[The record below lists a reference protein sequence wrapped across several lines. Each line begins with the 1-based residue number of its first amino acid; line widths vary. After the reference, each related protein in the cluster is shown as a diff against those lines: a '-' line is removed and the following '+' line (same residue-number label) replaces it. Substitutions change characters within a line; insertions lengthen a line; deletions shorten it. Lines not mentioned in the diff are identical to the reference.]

1 MSMDARKVRRLRRII
16 AQPFYYRERAIEM
29 GERFGVWSAEYD
41 LRGESHGS
49 ERMMNMYCRRMEYY
63 AKKDRERR

>member
-1 MSMDARKVRRLRRII
+1 MDARKVRRLRRII

-41 LRGESHGS
+41 LRGESPGS
-49 ERMMNMYCRRMEYY
+49 ERMMNMY
-63 AKKDRERR
+63 